1 MSDTRYYVYVYID
14 PRNNEEF
21 YYGKGT
27 GSRKLAHLDD
37 EGDSEKVARIKE
49 IGEEGL
55 QPLIRVIAADLDEE
69 EAFLIE
75 KTLIWKLGRTLTNEA
90 TGHYSDKFR
99 PHNTLHKEL
108 PGFDFENDV
117 YYVNIGEGAHRDW
130 ADCKKYGFLSAG
142 GENPLWKSQ
151 IQKLVKGDVV
161 AAYLAK
167 HGYVGIGIVSEQ
179 AVPLR
184 DFLVD
189 GVPLCRYDLAQPGLC
204 ERVDDSEL
212 TEYLARVK
220 WIKAVDKCQAFFSPR
235 TGLFTTQLIRASLSG
250 QPKTIAFL
258 ENQFEV
264 DIGGLLAESLSL
276 VDVSTMKS

>member
-1 MSDTRYYVYVYID
+1 MTGARYYVYVYID

-27 GSRKLAHLDD
+27 GSRKLAHLGE
-37 EGDSEKVARIKE
+37 EGDSEKVARIND
-49 IGEEGL
+49 IREEGL
-55 QPLIRVIAADLDEE
+55 HPVVRVIAAGLEE
-69 EAFLIE
+69 KEALLIE

-90 TGHYSDKFR
+90 TGHYSEKFR
-99 PHNTLHKEL
+99 PHNTLHKEI
-108 PGFDFENDV
+108 PGFDFENDI
-117 YYVNIGEGAHRDW
+117 YYVNIGEGDHRDW

-167 HGYVGIGIVSEQ
+167 HGYVGIGIVTEQ

-204 ERVDDSEL
+204 ERIDDNEL

-220 WIKAVDKCQAFFSPR
+220 WIKSVGKSQAFFRPKAD
-235 TGLFTTQLIRASLSG
+235 LFTTQLIRASLSR
-250 QPKTIAFL
+250 QQKTIAFL

-264 DIGGLLAESLSL
+264 DIRGLLAESLSH
-276 VDVSTMKS
+276 VDASTANS